1 MNKNQNKTVATDQ
14 DVTNFVAGL
23 DDPQQ
28 REDSQTLIDIMSQVS
43 GEQPVMWGS
52 SIIGF
57 GSMHY
62 KYATGREGDIPKIGF
77 SPRKGKLS
85 LYITYDAAAYKSDLD
100 ATGKYKIGKG
110 CIYIN
115 RLADVDLVKLTALIQ
130 KAYTEDS
137 PYLST

>member
-62 KYATGREGDIPKIGF
+62 
-77 SPRKGKLS
+77 
-85 LYITYDAAAYKSDLD
+85 
-100 ATGKYKIGKG
+100 
-110 CIYIN
+110 
-115 RLADVDLVKLTALIQ
+115 
-130 KAYTEDS
+130 
-137 PYLST
+137 